1 MMGKSSSE
9 NALIRVEGV
18 GKTFGDNEVLKS
30 VSFSVMPNEI
40 VGIVG
45 ASGCGKSTLLKCID
59 FIVEYD
65 KGEIFVDNELVGYE
79 TVEGKGRRRASEKKL
94 AALRRKVGM
103 VFQSYNLFPHLTVLE
118 NLTKAPVLAGMLN
131 KESAETKA
139 MESLQMIGLLE
150 KENEYPVNLSGG
162 QQQRVA
168 IMRALIMEPEVMLF
182 DEITSALDPSL
193 VGEVLGLLATLA
205 KQGLTML
212 IVSHELS
219 FLERVASRL
228 LFMHG
233 GQIWE
238 DGNPEQLLRNPQT
251 PELKVFLAGFYH

>member
-1 MMGKSSSE
+1 
-9 NALIRVEGV
+9 
-18 GKTFGDNEVLKS
+18 
-30 VSFSVMPNEI
+30 
-40 VGIVG
+40 
-45 ASGCGKSTLLKCID
+45 
-59 FIVEYD
+59 
-65 KGEIFVDNELVGYE
+65 
-79 TVEGKGRRRASEKKL
+79 
-94 AALRRKVGM
+94 
-103 VFQSYNLFPHLTVLE
+103 
-118 NLTKAPVLAGMLN
+118 
-131 KESAETKA
+131 
-139 MESLQMIGLLE
+139 
-150 KENEYPVNLSGG
+150 
-162 QQQRVA
+162 
-168 IMRALIMEPEVMLF
+168 MLF

-212 IVSHELS
+212 IVSHELG